1 MPSSF
6 QIAAYIERGGRNA
19 ASWPD
24 MHLLLLMAVV
34 LVALV
39 VLSVVICFCY
49 GLNSASCM
57 AAFKLNSAAHSVAGL
72 YNGYADAVSSNSGR
86 NSSAVGAAPLE
97 RNSSQAE
104 QGSYSSTIELYDSTW
119 LIKEPP
125 PPPPPLC
132 RPPKSGCRP
141 FDVKRDTKV
150 PRWYVGDVCEG
161 DVVHGEVI
169 LEKLDCSSRSAS
181 ILLPAP
187 ENSMNGALPCLR
199 FDSVAA
205 SLPSVLKAG
214 SWDRRRSF
222 SLYSDE
228 DGAERFRL
236 EMRSCSLLEESSCRQ
251 QVSPIGS

>member
-1 MPSSF
+1 
-6 QIAAYIERGGRNA
+6 
-19 ASWPD
+19 

-39 VLSVVICFCY
+39 VLSVVVCFCY

-72 YNGYADAVSSNSGR
+72 YNGYADAATPNIGR
-86 NSSAVGAAPLE
+86 NSSALGGAPSEKA
-97 RNSSQAE
+97 SSRAE

-119 LIKEPP
+119 LIKELPP

-132 RPPKSGCRP
+132 RPPKTNCRA
-141 FDVKRDTKV
+141 FDVEGDTKS

-187 ENSMNGALPCLR
+187 QDSVNGALTCLR

-205 SLPSVLKAG
+205 SLPSVLKVG
-214 SWDRRRSF
+214 SWDRRHSR

-236 EMRSCSLLEESSCRQ
+236 EMRSCSLLEGSSCRQ